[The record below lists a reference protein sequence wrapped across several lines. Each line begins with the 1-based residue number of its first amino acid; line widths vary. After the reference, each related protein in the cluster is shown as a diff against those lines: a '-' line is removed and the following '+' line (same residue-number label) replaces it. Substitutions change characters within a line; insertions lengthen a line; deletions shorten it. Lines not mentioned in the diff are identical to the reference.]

1 MACSSSC
8 PEPGSHESWGECVRA
23 KGLRTAVSIPGNG
36 YDRSAQHRWDQRID
50 SYRKARS
57 EGIQPMGSKRSDI
70 ETAVRMSDATGTAF
84 KAS

>member
-1 MACSSSC
+1 MPCSSSC
-8 PEPGSHESWGECVRA
+8 TDGPHASYGECLRS
-23 KGLRTAVSIPGNG
+23 KNLRTAVSIPGND

-57 EGIQPMGSKRSDI
+57 EGIQPMGSKQSDI